1 MKSLNRETA
10 AAEGLPSASSSAVV
24 SPVVACVSLPENPV
38 VVIEPSG
45 AWVAINF
52 RDLWAYRELLFFLTW
67 RDLKVRYKQTS
78 LGVVWAVMQPI
89 LTMLIFTLFFGRLAG
104 VKSDGIPY
112 ALFAYAGLLPWTFFA
127 NAVTTSSNSLVNNSN
142 LITKVYFPRLMIP
155 AAAVA
160 AGLVDFFIAFLLLGG
175 LLVFYGIAPT
185 WNMLMLLPLVLLT
198 TLFALAVGMWMSAL
212 NVKYRDIRHALPFV
226 IQLGQFL
233 SPVIYPLSLVPARW
247 QFLYILNPLAGIIEG
262 FRSAIFGRPFKLWS
276 LGVALVVTLSL
287 LCYAAYAFRRTEK
300 TFADII

>member
-10 AAEGLPSASSSAVV
+10 AAEGLPPVSSSAVV
-24 SPVVACVSLPENPV
+24 SPVTAQASLPETPV
-38 VVIEPSG
+38 VVIEPSR

-78 LGVVWAVMQPI
+78 LGVLWAVMQPL

-104 VKSDGIPY
+104 VKSDDIPY
-112 ALFAYAGLLPWTFFA
+112 APFAYTGLLPWTFFA

-155 AAAVA
+155 MAAVA

-175 LLVFYGIAPT
+175 LLIFYDIAPT
-185 WNMLMLLPLVLLT
+185 WSMLMLLPLVLLT

-276 LGVALVVTLSL
+276 LGVAFIITLLL
-287 LCYAAYAFRRTEK
+287 LCYSAYAFRRTEK